1 MNSDFFSKIDEIVL
15 FCLFQN
21 IVKIDEIVLCEIV
34 LFDCNWI
41 GEISDFQS
49 LFVFVFIEVHDHSV
63 SVAEGEVAG
72 GWVVDGAEVFAELSD
87 SVEPDCPCTKNV

>member
-34 LFDCNWI
+34 LFDCI
-41 GEISDFQS
+41 Y
-49 LFVFVFIEVHDHSV
+49 LPKM
-63 SVAEGEVAG
+63 A
-72 GWVVDGAEVFAELSD
+72 
-87 SVEPDCPCTKNV
+87 K